1 MLTDYIP
8 CYANYISHV
17 YPILRMVTAP
27 WKFIKA
33 LARPYAAGRTA
44 AAWRR
49 SGSRCAPRCLS
60 RQHRPV
66 DDRGK
71 PYFQSKVLEKKGLPK
86 WGSMS
91 FKCVCGYILVY
102 VYVYIYTNI
111 LYVYIYSVYI
121 YILYIYI
128 VYIYI
133 IEMSKRD
140 NMVNWW
146 DI

>member
-1 MLTDYIP
+1 MLTDYVP

-44 AAWRR
+44 AAWRQ

-66 DDRGK
+66 DSRGK
-71 PYFQSKVLEKKGLPK
+71 PYFQSKVLEKKTPPK
-86 WGSMS
+86 MRIHEFQVCVWIHISV
-91 FKCVCGYILVY
+91 CVCI
-102 VYVYIYTNI
+102 YIYTNI
-111 LYVYIYSVYI
+111 LCIY
-121 YILYIYI
+121 
-128 VYIYI
+128 
-133 IEMSKRD
+133 
-140 NMVNWW
+140 
-146 DI
+146 